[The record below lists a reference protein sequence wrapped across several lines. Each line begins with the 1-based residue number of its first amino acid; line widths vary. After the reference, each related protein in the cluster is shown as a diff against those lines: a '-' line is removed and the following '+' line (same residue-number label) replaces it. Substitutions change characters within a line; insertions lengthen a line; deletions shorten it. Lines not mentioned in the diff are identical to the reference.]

1 MTEAQKLH
9 VISTVL
15 LAVGFVGVAW
25 SLLYSSFAP
34 PGVPIGLVL
43 LMPLLLAT
51 GAGGLVVGVFAFALA
66 RRDRRRAVVRRI
78 HS

>member
-1 MTEAQKLH
+1 MTAARVLH

-25 SLLYSSFAP
+25 SLLSSNFGP

-43 LMPLLLAT
+43 LMPLFLAS
-51 GAGGLVVGVFAFALA
+51 GAGAVVVGVIAFALA
-66 RRDRRRAVVRRI
+66 RRGCRRDDVRPIR
-78 HS
+78 S